1 MACHSSHKHSTLF
14 QQQKLIPFMTKLW
27 HLGISLSLAPG
38 TYPYILLLTFPD
50 LGGSGCP
57 QKVLYTVI
65 ALTFEW
71 SSLLSLAY
79 SFFYRFLFL
88 LIWLPASGTVELFP
102 KLDLQQ
108 FNSSNPFITRVIF
121 FTCFEL
127 QHLLAAA
134 IKFKGEQRHVAFFC
148 FQKSRVVTVRV
159 IGL

>member
-1 MACHSSHKHSTLF
+1 MARAVTKYALLHTWCCRPSSMLNTLSEQENNLYNPEWLAIPVINTSF
-14 QQQKLIPFMTKLW
+14 QQQKLIPFLTKLW

-71 SSLLSLAY
+71 SSLLPLVY

-102 KLDLQQ
+102 
-108 FNSSNPFITRVIF
+108 NWICSNLI
-121 FTCFEL
+121 
-127 QHLLAAA
+127 
-134 IKFKGEQRHVAFFC
+134 
-148 FQKSRVVTVRV
+148 VVT
-159 IGL
+159 LPLPE